1 VTKETIIPTNVHQA
15 RGFSHAIK
23 AGNIIYVPGQVGI
36 GEDNKVAAG
45 GFEAQAKQALE
56 NLKRVLEAS
65 GACFKDVVK
74 LNTYV
79 TTMEFIPVYRELRQS
94 YFGDHYP
101 ASTLIQVAGLVLPEF
116 LIEIEAVAVVE

>member
-1 VTKETIIPTNVHQA
+1 MTKETIIPANVHQA
-15 RGFSHAIK
+15 RGYSHAIK
-23 AGNIIYVPGQVGI
+23 VGNIIYISGQVGI

-65 GACFKDVVK
+65 GAYFGDIVK

-79 TTMEFIPVYRELRQS
+79 TTMEFMPVYRELRRS
-94 YFGDHYP
+94 YFSDHYP
-101 ASTLIQVAGLVLPEF
+101 ASTLIQVVGLALPEF

>member
-1 VTKETIIPTNVHQA
+1 MTKETIIPANVHQA
-15 RGFSHAIK
+15 RGYSHAIK
-23 AGNIIYVPGQVGI
+23 VGNIIYVSGQVGM
-36 GEDNKVAAG
+36 GKDNKVAAG

-65 GACFKDVVK
+65 GAYFKDVVK

>member
-1 VTKETIIPTNVHQA
+1 MTKETIIPANVHQA
-15 RGFSHAIK
+15 RGYSHAIK
-23 AGNIIYVPGQVGI
+23 VGNIIYVSGQVGM

-65 GACFKDVVK
+65 GAYFKDVVK

-79 TTMEFIPVYRELRQS
+79 TTMEFMTVYRELRRN
-94 YFGDHYP
+94 YLGDYYP
-101 ASTLIQVAGLVLPEF
+101 ASTLVQVVGLALPEF
-116 LIEIEAVAVVE
+116 LIEIEAIAVVE

>member
-1 VTKETIIPTNVHQA
+1 MTKEIIIPANVHQA
-15 RGFSHAIK
+15 RGYSHAVK
-23 AGNIIYVPGQVGI
+23 VGNTIYVAGQVGI

-65 GACFKDVVK
+65 GAYFKDVVK

-79 TTMEFIPVYRELRQS
+79 TTMEFMPVYRELRRS

-101 ASTLIQVAGLVLPEF
+101 ASTLIQVAGLALPEF

>member
-1 VTKETIIPTNVHQA
+1 MTKEIIVPANVHQS
-15 RGFSHAIK
+15 RGYSHAIK
-23 AGNIIYVPGQVGI
+23 VGNIIYVSGQVGM

-45 GFEAQAKQALE
+45 DFEAQAKQALE

-65 GACFKDVVK
+65 GAYFKDIVK

-79 TTMEFIPVYRELRQS
+79 TTMEFMPVYRELRLS

-101 ASTLIQVAGLVLPEF
+101 ASTLVQVAGLARPEF

>member
-1 VTKETIIPTNVHQA
+1 MTKEIIIPANVHQT
-15 RGFSHAIK
+15 RGYSHAIK
-23 AGNIIYVPGQVGI
+23 VGNIIYVSGQVGM
-36 GEDNKVAAG
+36 GEDNEVAAG

-65 GACFKDVVK
+65 GASFKDVVK

-79 TTMEFIPVYRELRQS
+79 TTMEFMPVYRELRRS
-94 YFGDHYP
+94 YFGDYYP
-101 ASTLIQVAGLVLPEF
+101 ASTLIQVAGLALPEF

>member
-1 VTKETIIPTNVHQA
+1 MTKEIIIPANVHQA
-15 RGFSHAIK
+15 RGYSHAIK
-23 AGNIIYVPGQVGI
+23 VGNIIYVSGQVGI

-65 GACFKDVVK
+65 GAYFKDVVK

-79 TTMEFIPVYRELRQS
+79 TTMEFIQVYRELRRN

-101 ASTLIQVAGLVLPEF
+101 ASTLVQVAGLVLPEF